1 MTTLS
6 IIAGDKTVIK
16 DGTAC
21 PDLSLS
27 WLPSNVW
34 AVQWDGT
41 KGEVEYSDGTPN
53 LEISELGIYAQG
65 ITDFDDNIANA
76 PETLRRGFVMSPL
89 TALRTERDGKLTSS
103 DWTQLPDAQLTD
115 SKKAEWITYR
125 QALRDLPATE
135 SDPSNPT
142 WPTEPTT

>member
-6 IIAGDKTVIK
+6 IIADDKTVIK

-76 PETLRRGFVMSPL
+76 PETLRRGFVMSPI

-103 DWTQLPDAQLTD
+103 YWTQ
-115 SKKAEWITYR
+115 
-125 QALRDLPATE
+125 
-135 SDPSNPT
+135 
-142 WPTEPTT
+142 

>member
-6 IIAGDKTVIK
+6 IIADDKTVIK

-21 PDLSLS
+21 PNLSLS

-34 AVQWDGT
+34 AVHWDGT
-41 KGEVEYSDGTPN
+41 KGEVEYSDGAPN
-53 LEISELGIYAQG
+53 LEISELGIYEQG
-65 ITDFDDNIANA
+65 ITDFDDNITNA
-76 PETLRRGFVMSPL
+76 PETVMRGFVMSPL
-89 TALRTERDGKLTSS
+89 TALRVERDGKLTES
-103 DWTQLPDAQLTD
+103 DWTQLPDAQLSD
-115 SKKAEWITYR
+115 SKKAEWVTYR
-125 QALRDLPATE
+125 QALRDLPATA

>member
-1 MTTLS
+1 MTKVS
-6 IIAGDKTVIK
+6 IVAEDKTVIK

-34 AVQWDGT
+34 AVHWDGS
-41 KGEVEYSDGTPN
+41 KGEVEYNDGTPN
-53 LEISELGIYAQG
+53 LAISELGVYTQA
-65 ITDFDDNIANA
+65 ITDFDANIATSE
-76 PETLRRGFVMSPL
+76 ETVTRGFQMS
-89 TALRTERDGKLTSS
+89 AINELRTVRDGKLDSS
-103 DWTQLPDAQLTD
+103 DWTQIADAPLTD
-115 SKKAEWITYR
+115 SKKAEWVTYR
-125 QALRDLPATE
+125 QALRDLPATA

>member
-6 IIAGDKTVIK
+6 IVAEDKTVIK

-21 PDLSLS
+21 PELSLS
-27 WLPSNVW
+27 WLPSTVW
-34 AVQWDGT
+34 AVHWDGS

-65 ITDFDDNIANA
+65 ITDFDDNISTSK
-76 PETLRRGFVMSPL
+76 ETEMRGFVLSPING
-89 TALRTERDGKLTSS
+89 LRTVRDTKLERS

-115 SKKAEWITYR
+115 SKKAEWVTYR

-142 WPTEPTT
+142 WPTEPTA

>member
-21 PDLSLS
+21 PNLKLS

-34 AVQWDGT
+34 AVQWDGS
-41 KGEVEYSDGTPN
+41 KGEVEYNDDTPN
-53 LEISELGIYAQG
+53 STLSELGIYAQG
-65 ITDFDDNIANA
+65 IVEFDDNIATSE
-76 PETLRRGFVMSPL
+76 ETVRKGFVMSPI
-89 TALRTERDGKLTSS
+89 TALRTERDGKLTES
-103 DWTQLPDAQLTD
+103 DWTQLSDAKLTD
-115 SKKAEWITYR
+115 SKKAEWVTYR

-142 WPTEPTT
+142 WPTQPS

>member
-1 MTTLS
+1 MTKVS
-6 IIAGDKTVIK
+6 IVAEDKTVTK

-34 AVQWDGT
+34 AVHWDGS
-41 KGEVEYSDGTPN
+41 KGEVEYNDGTPN
-53 LEISELGIYAQG
+53 LAISELGVYAQA
-65 ITDFDDNIANA
+65 ITDFDANIANA
-76 PETLRRGFVMSPL
+76 PETVTRGFQMS
-89 TALRTERDGKLTSS
+89 AINELRTVRDGKLDSS
-103 DWTQLPDAQLTD
+103 DWTQIADAPLTD
-115 SKKAEWITYR
+115 SKKAEWVTYR
-125 QALRDLPATE
+125 QALRDLPATA

>member
-1 MTTLS
+1 MKLA
-6 IIAGDKTVIK
+6 IIAEDKTVIK

-21 PDLSLS
+21 PKLDLD

-41 KGEVEYSDGTPN
+41 KGEVEYRDDTPN
-53 LEISELGIYAQG
+53 LIINSLGIYEQAS
-65 ITDFDDNIANA
+65 TDFDNNIASSE
-76 PETLRRGFVMSPL
+76 ETVQRGFVMSPL
-89 TALRTERDGKLTSS
+89 TALRVERDGKLTES

-115 SKKAEWITYR
+115 SKKAEWVTYR

-135 SDPSNPT
+135 GNPSNPT
-142 WPTEPTT
+142 WPTKPSS

>member
-6 IIAGDKTVIK
+6 IIAEDKTVIK

-53 LEISELGIYAQG
+53 LEISELGVYAQG
-65 ITDFDDNIANA
+65 ITEFDANIATSE
-76 PETLRRGFVMSPL
+76 ETLQRGFVMSPINE
-89 TALRTERDGKLTSS
+89 LRTVRDGKLTNS

-115 SKKAEWITYR
+115 SKKAEWATYR
-125 QALRDLPATE
+125 QALRDLPATA